1 MTMKRLIYTLV
12 IMITAISCGKFD
24 EYNTN
29 PDSTT
34 EASAALLATGVEL
47 GTFEHSGDAVA
58 YISNNALP
66 KYVAYLNESG
76 TATQYNEIG
85 RCSFGSYIWWP
96 TLEQMVKYASGTIYE
111 PSYRGL
117 AGFIKAWNA
126 WYLTM
131 QTGDIPYSEAGQG
144 ASGNVTPK
152 YDTQEQV
159 FVQILADLAEAER
172 QFAAG
177 ETFTGDIIYN
187 GDVTKWRKATN
198 AFRLKVIM
206 SLGEKASQAQKE
218 EFAGIVSAGNLME
231 DNADNLQLV
240 YTSTE
245 GTWHPLYNQT
255 LFNPYT
261 VLSETVAESLKEL
274 QDRRLFYFAEP
285 AEEQLAAGLEESD
298 YEAYTGADTSED
310 FEKLTTALSTSGSFS
325 VINDRYIE
333 VQGGDPFIHLSY
345 AEQELIL
352 AEAAELG
359 WITGSAEG
367 YYMSGTEAALRMVA
381 AFDKDN
387 AYCHGMPIDESYISG
402 YFNGEAA
409 FASTQQERLEQIW
422 MQKYLLKFLQDGYDA
437 YFDFRRTG
445 FPDLPN
451 NPDTS
456 MNIDDKTAFPARW
469 QYPASETETNY
480 GNLTE
485 ALTRQFTN
493 GYDGINEKPWIL
505 K

>member
-1 MTMKRLIYTLV
+1 MKQYIY
-12 IMITAISCGKFD
+12 MIAILLAAVSCGKFE

-47 GTFEHSGDAVA
+47 KTFEHSGDALA
-58 YISNNALP
+58 FTARNALP

-76 TATQYNEIG
+76 ASEQYNSIG
-85 RCSFGSYIWWP
+85 RCSFSSYIYWP
-96 TLEQMVKYASGTIYE
+96 NLEKMVEYSAGTIYE
-111 PSYRGL
+111 SSYRGL
-117 AGFIKAWNA
+117 AGFLKAFNA

-159 FVQILADLAEAER
+159 FEQILADLAEAER

-177 ETFTGDIIYN
+177 NTFTGDIIYD
-187 GDVTKWRKATN
+187 GDATKWRKATN
-198 AFRLKVIM
+198 AFRLKVIL
-206 SLGEKASQAQKE
+206 SLGDKASAAQKS
-218 EFAGIVSAGNLME
+218 EFASIVSAGNLMT
-231 DNADNLQLV
+231 DNSDNLQLT

-245 GTWHPLYNQT
+245 NTWHPLYNQGK
-255 LFNPYT
+255 FNPYT
-261 VLSETVAESLKEL
+261 VLSKTVVEGLKEL

-285 AEEQLAAGLEESD
+285 AQQQLDAGKSENEYD
-298 YEAYTGADTSED
+298 AYAGVDTSED
-310 FEKLTTALSTSGSFS
+310 FEKIVVEFTQNGSFS
-325 VINDRYIE
+325 VINKRYSE
-333 VQGGDPFIHLSY
+333 VMGGDPFTRLTY

-359 WITGSAEG
+359 WISGSSET
-367 YYMSGTEAALRMVA
+367 YYKSGVEAALRMVA
-381 AFDKDN
+381 AFDESN
-387 AYCHGMPIDESYISG
+387 TYCHKMPIDDSYISG
-402 YFNGEAA
+402 YFTGAAA
-409 FASTQQERLEQIW
+409 FASAKQERLKQIW
-422 MQKYLLKFLQDGYDA
+422 MQKYLLKFMQDAYDA

-445 FPDLPN
+445 YPDLPN

-456 MNIDDKTAFPARW
+456 LNIDDKNAFPVRW
-469 QYPASETETNY
+469 QYPSSETETNY
-480 GNLTE
+480 DNLTE
-485 ALTRQFTN
+485 ALGRQFTN
-493 GYDGINEKPWIL
+493 GYDGINEKMWIL